1 MKSRIIIPTIFMI
14 AALATPAASQTDEL
28 ATVATPTIDEVL
40 AGSTAPRDIRE
51 RLIVVAVDY
60 YTVQDE
66 MRRGYIVV
74 DSSLR
79 ADIDTV
85 FAYARQIRY
94 PIEMVVP
101 IRFDLPGNGSSMSNL
116 NNSYAF
122 HYRNKVGIRGS
133 LSVHS
138 YGRAI
143 DINPYN
149 NPYVSASGKVI
160 PQGAVIDPADP
171 RTLSASHPLVLK
183 FEELGWTWG
192 GSWTEPKDYM
202 HFEKPSTRSAPPTSS
217 ADK

>member
-1 MKSRIIIPTIFMI
+1 MI
-14 AALATPAASQTDEL
+14 AALATRAAGQNDER
-28 ATVATPTIDEVL
+28 ATVATPSIDEVL
-40 AGSTAPRDIRE
+40 VGSTAPREIRE
-51 RLIVVAVDY
+51 RLVVVAVDY
-60 YTVQDE
+60 YTEQNE
-66 MRRGYIVV
+66 LRRGYIVV

-79 ADIDTV
+79 ADIDTI
-85 FAYARQIRY
+85 FAYARQIHY

-101 IRFDLPGNGSSMSNL
+101 IRFDLPGDGSSMSNL

-143 DINPYN
+143 DLNPYN

-171 RTLSASHPLVLK
+171 RTLSATHPLVLK

-192 GSWTEPKDYM
+192 GSWTDPKDYM
-202 HFEKPSTRSAPPTSS
+202 HFEKPITPSAPT
-217 ADK
+217 ATK